1 MVTNQLNATLHQ
13 MSEEPPKLGYDWCN
27 RQLLICW
34 WAFWNWAFF
43 IKFTKLMY
51 YRLTFEI
58 QCISSSQWLNFRMFI
73 SRWVTTCL
81 ITVWLKPCLRVVVK
95 YVPFFFKHLPSMRG
109 WELARVLAMIFFNI
123 LVDFSANILFYLST
137 FANNIFCLSRPYKQ
151 FVSFQTL

>member
-1 MVTNQLNATLHQ
+1 MLSSFVKKGLMDPQVSTNYII
-13 MSEEPPKLGYDWCN
+13 EEDIHRGYESVKCYPTPNVWRTAETGIWLICN

-81 ITVWLKPCLRVVVK
+81 ITVWLKPCLRVVAK
-95 YVPFFFKHLPSMRG
+95 YVPFFFKHLLSSRG
-109 WELARVLAMIFFNI
+109 IDVLRVRVGKSFGNDIF
-123 LVDFSANILFYLST
+123 
-137 FANNIFCLSRPYKQ
+137 
-151 FVSFQTL
+151 